1 MEWRPRGAYSR
12 ACPTQGY
19 ALRDKHEDYL
29 KKKQQKSWRVHAKER
44 HLAEHENNSGI
55 KVARGIRETA
65 SQDGAVLLDIEQGL
79 CFSLNGVGAKI
90 WEMVKD
96 RHSLD
101 EITDT
106 LEQEFRLPRT
116 QLLEDVS
123 DFLKRLEEVRLIG
136 KESSGADNHGFF
148 SRLLG
153 RSRSA

>member
-1 MEWRPRGAYSR
+1 MK
-12 ACPTQGY
+12 
-19 ALRDKHEDYL
+19 LR
-29 KKKQQKSWRVHAKER
+29 
-44 HLAEHENNSGI
+44 I
-55 KVARGIRETA
+55 
-65 SQDGAVLLDIEQGL
+65 
-79 CFSLNGVGAKI
+79 
-90 WEMVKD
+90 
-96 RHSLD
+96 
-101 EITDT
+101 